1 MRVFKNMF
9 MTRLLL
15 CLFSLTLFSCSGEK
29 KAKAF
34 NGIEVQMIIGRFYE
48 AFDGKLPE
56 IKNASHW
63 FLGNSQLDLGGSEEV
78 IPPGGKLVEGC
89 FKNEDSTE
97 VMLFSKFGPEKDAEA
112 HKPTGSFYEIPIYF
126 LNNSNDTNTITLSK
140 EDNKTLDAQLI
151 LENKEVLS
159 PVAFRIPGFF
169 PIDERSLFT
178 SFESKLF
185 LSLPPKTK
193 TWLLLVFDVPKN
205 IKTAGLSLCSQTN
218 FDINFSAAKFR
229 EINCKTVKEYKTEL
243 QFSMT
248 QNWKEGENPAN
259 ATTTYYTNREAILD
273 ILNRFQLEGKT
284 KLDNRLKKLIEQIE
298 KVPAYEASYPENP
311 WFDVNLSPELFS
323 KLSKLTDDIGTQ
335 LNCGD

>member
-9 MTRLLL
+9 MTRLLF
-15 CLFSLTLFSCSGEK
+15 CSCFLTLLSCSGEK

-34 NGIEVQMIIGRFYE
+34 NGIEVQMIIGRFWN
-48 AFDGKLPE
+48 AFDGKLPVMN
-56 IKNASHW
+56 NAAHW
-63 FLGNSQLDLGGSEEV
+63 YLGNSKLDLGGSEEV

-97 VMLFSKFGPEKDAEA
+97 VMLFSKFGPEEDEEA
-112 HKPTGSFYEIPIYF
+112 HKPTGSFYEVPLY
-126 LNNSNDTNTITLSK
+126 LSNNSKDTNTITLSK
-140 EDNKTLDAQLI
+140 KDNKTLDVQLM
-151 LENKEVLS
+151 LENKETFS

-193 TWLLLVFDVPKN
+193 TWLLLVFDIPEDT
-205 IKTAGLSLCSQTN
+205 KTANLALCSKTT
-218 FDINFSAAKFR
+218 FFINFSAAKFR

-248 QNWKEGENPAN
+248 QNWKEGEDPAN

-273 ILNRFQLEGKT
+273 ILNRFQLEGET
-284 KLDNRLKKLIEQIE
+284 KLDKRLKKLIEQIE
-298 KVPAYEASYPENP
+298 KAPAYEASYPENP

-323 KLSKLTDDIGTQ
+323 ELSKLTDDIGTQ

>member
-1 MRVFKNMF
+1 MRLFKNMF
-9 MTRLLL
+9 MTRLLFCSCFL
-15 CLFSLTLFSCSGEK
+15 ALLSCSGEK

-34 NGIEVQMIIGRFYE
+34 NGIEVQLIIGRFWN
-48 AFDGKLPE
+48 AFDGKLPV
-56 IKNASHW
+56 INDAAHW
-63 FLGNSQLDLGGSEEV
+63 HLGNSHLDLSGAEEV

-97 VMLFSKFGPEKDAEA
+97 VMLFSKFGPAEDKEA
-112 HKPTGSFYEIPIYF
+112 CKPTGSFYEIPIYF
-126 LNNSNDTNTITLSK
+126 SNNSNDTNTIALSK
-140 EDNKTLDAQLI
+140 EDNKTLNVQLV
-151 LENKEVLS
+151 LDNKEALS
-159 PVAFRIPGFF
+159 PAAFRIPGFP

-193 TWLLLVFDVPKN
+193 TWLLLVFDIPAD
-205 IKTAGLSLCSQTN
+205 IKTAELVLCSKTT

-248 QNWKEGENPAN
+248 QNWKEGEDPAN
-259 ATTTYYTNREAILD
+259 ATTTYYTNRAAILD
-273 ILNRFQLEGKT
+273 ILNRFQLEGET
-284 KLDNRLKKLIEQIE
+284 KLDKRLKKLIEQIE
-298 KVPAYEASYPENP
+298 KAPAYEASYPENP

-323 KLSKLTDDIGTQ
+323 LLDEFMDDISTQ
-335 LNCGD
+335 FNCGE